1 MIHAEDLIMLEV
13 SPGQVMPETQ
23 KMVKAKCTTIMRPKY
38 TIHIHRLMNNI
49 VSELVSGDE
58 DESIGA

>member
-1 MIHAEDLIMLEV
+1 MLEV